1 MSAADPKGGES
12 ACEYPRDVYP
22 IRADLLTVIE
32 TQEAGVRRLADER
45 HERRLQA
52 LLPSVQPAVR
62 DFGTW
67 VTL

>member
-1 MSAADPKGGES
+1 MRDPKQSDSPSGYCRE
-12 ACEYPRDVYP
+12 VYP
-22 IRADLLTVIE
+22 SRVLKVIE

-52 LLPSVQPAVR
+52 LLPSVAEPVR